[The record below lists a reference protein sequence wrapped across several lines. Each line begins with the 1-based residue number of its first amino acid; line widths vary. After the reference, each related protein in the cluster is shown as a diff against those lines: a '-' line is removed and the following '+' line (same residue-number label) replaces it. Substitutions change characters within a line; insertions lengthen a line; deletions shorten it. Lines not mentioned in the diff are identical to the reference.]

1 MINIIKDHCLELTSD
16 GRFLLLVDAFSWC
29 DINFTVKLAIKL
41 KIGRTTIK

>member
-1 MINIIKDHCLELTSD
+1 MINFIKDPRLELTRD

-41 KIGRTTIK
+41 KIIRTTK